1 MGINIANKGTVC
13 KPPDWGNPKNLEA
26 YSWCIN
32 HGIYISALAEGKGN
46 YNKLWS
52 IQVNV
57 NGKKVMSPKPYGP
70 DDLYSKIFELY
81 RFYYDKNILK

>member
-1 MGINIANKGTVC
+1 MGIKAKYTEC
-13 KPPDWGNPKNLEA
+13 KPPEWTNEDLRA

-46 YNKLWS
+46 HNKLWT
-52 IQVNV
+52 IQVEAK
-57 NGKKVMSPKPYGP
+57 GKKVISPKTYGP

-81 RFYYDKNILK
+81 RFYYDKNMVK

>member
-1 MGINIANKGTVC
+1 MGIKAKYTEC
-13 KPPDWGNPKNLEA
+13 KPPEWTKEDLKA

-57 NGKKVMSPKPYGP
+57 NGKKVMSPKSYGP